1 MSPDIEIGND
11 VVPFEN
17 KQFAKSNYLI
27 SAKYK
32 STLME
37 NKLLAIGLMNV
48 QNDNGRLVSKL
59 PASYLRSLLCKGKKN
74 GSFYDQ
80 LFNTALRMTDRKV
93 VMQDEEGF
101 DIFHLTPRARYSKKE
116 SIFYIYWEDSLR
128 DYIHDIKKNFTILNL
143 SVLVSFDSVFS
154 YRLYELL
161 KSKAYYPKGE
171 YRDDYVFHYK
181 LGLAELKL
189 DLGAVDSSSDK
200 VQKILIPAG
209 RQKSTPDYER
219 AVEIAEEKKFNDWYN
234 FRRSVLDVAVKE
246 INKKTDLYIEYEP
259 EKSGRGGKVVA
270 VNFVIYDMEKRKKQV
285 EKDNK
290 KEQKKL
296 SENDKIEFIYEIMD
310 IFSIKLKPKDL
321 RMIAEAAE
329 YDKEK
334 IEKANQVFESYHGEI
349 ENVVGFIISAIKDG
363 YEASEKKKK
372 KNSFNNFHQREYDY
386 DQLELQ
392 ILRNDM
398 GIKEEE

>member
-1 MSPDIEIGND
+1 MAPEIEND

-143 SVLVSFDSVFS
+143 SVLVSFDSVFA

-171 YRDDYVFHYK
+171 NREDYVFHYK

-189 DLGAVDSSSDK
+189 DLGAVNSSSDK

-209 RQKSTPDYER
+209 RQKSTPDYEK
-219 AVEIAEEKKFNDWYN
+219 AVEVAEEKKFNDWYN
-234 FRRSVLDVAVKE
+234 FRRSVLDVAIKE

-270 VNFVIYDMEKRKKQV
+270 VDFIIYDMEKRKKQV
-285 EKDNK
+285 EKDKEK
-290 KEQKKL
+290 KEKNQL

-310 IFSIKLKPKDL
+310 IFSFKLKPKDL
-321 RMIAEAAE
+321 KMIAEAAE
-329 YDKEK
+329 YDKGK
-334 IEKANQVFESYHGEI
+334 IERANQVFESYHGNI

-363 YEASEKKKK
+363 YETGEKKKG
-372 KNSFNNFHQREYDY
+372 KNIFHNFHQREYDY

-392 ILRNDM
+392 FLRKDM
-398 GIKEEE
+398 IIEEEE